1 MYRPLSNLGIC
12 FLLVCTV
19 VAPHSVFAMQRAANA
34 ELQQRTR
41 QQIEQDISQVSALM
55 AADDYESAYE
65 KVNHALRF
73 ADTTTYSLGKYYL
86 YAFQAEILY
95 YHAIYNSALG
105 AAYKAK
111 VLSNE
116 LANDTL
122 IGSIDNLIGL
132 LLSNMNRKEEAEEY
146 LRWAVEKLP
155 ANHGNENLSYR
166 FHATSNL
173 AEIFIEMNL
182 PDSALYYADWS
193 MREAKSLNKNRAK
206 AINHWN
212 FAKAYLQKKNFP
224 AALQHIEEGK
234 AISTEKTIQDVS
246 IFFAS
251 LEAEAMLLTQQEDA
265 CQKLLSAQLESIENR
280 KDLTVFSKIDFLKEA
295 ADLLFRIR
303 KYELALKAQ
312 TLLSKLRTAT
322 EEKNI
327 ALQMQMIADY
337 YENEKRL
344 QIAEAEN
351 SEHEAQLKLKNTIL
365 YGGVAVFIM
374 CIAIAGLSINGYVQK
389 QKLNSLRLESE
400 KEALSIQ
407 KEKEKVEERIIAS
420 NHERNRIAKELH
432 DDLGSSLSS
441 ISLYADVALKDINRN
456 PQKTEQLLQTLTTK
470 SKELAENMSDII
482 WAIYSKNDTFENLLM
497 RMKNF
502 SFEMVTPLNIQ
513 IDFQYPYEVT
523 DISLNAEQRKNI
535 YYIFKESVNNAVKHS
550 QCTAIQVNV
559 VQLANRQIQLSI
571 TDNGKGFNIDGVNK
585 NNGIYTIQSRAKAIN
600 GLLTINSA
608 HGQGTVVAVLFSA
621 KS

>member
-1 MYRPLSNLGIC
+1 MYRPLQISCLLAILLCMLGTSY
-12 FLLVCTV
+12 LT
-19 VAPHSVFAMQRAANA
+19 FAMHRASNA
-34 ELQQRTR
+34 EALLRIS
-41 QQIEQDISQVSALM
+41 QQIDLDISHVSALM
-55 AADDYESAYE
+55 AADDYEKAYE
-65 KVNHALRF
+65 EVNRALRF
-73 ADTTTYSLGKYYL
+73 ADTTTYSSGKYYL

-95 YHAIYNSALG
+95 YHAIYNAALR

-122 IGSIDNLIGL
+122 TGSIDNLIGL

-146 LRWAVEKLP
+146 LRLAIEKLP

-173 AEIFIEMNL
+173 AEIFIDKNM
-182 PDSALYYADWS
+182 PDSALHYAGWS
-193 MREAKSLNKNRAK
+193 MREATQVNKHRAV

-212 FAKAYLQKKNFP
+212 FAKAYLQKKEL
-224 AALQHIEEGK
+224 AAAFEHIAEGK
-234 AISTEKTIQDVS
+234 AICVKKSIPDVS

-251 LEAEAMLLTQQEDA
+251 LEAEAMLLTQQENA
-265 CQKLLSAQLESIENR
+265 CQKVLLTQLESIENR
-280 KDLTVFSKIDFLKEA
+280 TDLTAFSKIDFLKEA
-295 ADLLFRIR
+295 ADLLFRIK
-303 KYELALKAQ
+303 KYELALMAQ

-322 EEKNI
+322 EEKNS
-327 ALQMQMIADY
+327 AMQMQMIADY

-351 SEHEAQLKLKNTIL
+351 SEHEAQLKLKNTFL
-365 YGGVAVFIM
+365 YGSVVVFAM
-374 CIAIAGLSINGYVQK
+374 FIAIAGLAINTYVQK
-389 QKLNSLRLESE
+389 QKLNSLRLERE

-407 KEKEKVEERIIAS
+407 KEKEKVEERINAS

-432 DDLGSSLSS
+432 DDLGSSLSG
-441 ISLYADVALKDINRN
+441 ISLYADVALKELNSN
-456 PQKTEQLLQTLTTK
+456 PQKAEQLLHTLTTK

-535 YYIFKESVNNAVKHS
+535 YYIFKESVNNAIKHS
-550 QCTAIQVNV
+550 RCTAITVNV
-559 VQLANRQIQLSI
+559 VRLVNGQIQISI

-585 NNGIYTIQSRAKAIN
+585 NNGLHSINSRAKTIAGMLN
-600 GLLTINSA
+600 INSVY
-608 HGQGTVVAVLFSA
+608 GQGTAVVLIFNA
-621 KS
+621 